1 MRLIDGHIE
10 SYTDYMK
17 TLNESLQECHPGMQ
31 AETQALMVATQ
42 GVLDSLQKYRRVVDG
57 LRVAQHFH

>member
-1 MRLIDGHIE
+1 MIDGQIE
-10 SYTDYMK
+10 SYTAYMRA
-17 TLNESLQECHPGMQ
+17 LNESLKDSHPAMQ

-57 LRVAQHFH
+57 LRIAQHCH

>member
-10 SYTDYMK
+10 SYTAYMK
-17 TLNESLQECHPGMQ
+17 TLNESLQDGHPAMQ

-57 LRVAQHFH
+57 LRVAQHCH